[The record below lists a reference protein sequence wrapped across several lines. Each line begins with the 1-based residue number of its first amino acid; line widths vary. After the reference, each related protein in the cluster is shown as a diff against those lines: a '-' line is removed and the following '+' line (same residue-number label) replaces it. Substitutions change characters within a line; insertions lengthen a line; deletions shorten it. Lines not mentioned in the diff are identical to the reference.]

1 MICLLKKCMLSKY
14 IDLVVLLSV
23 SEGSQTPVKYFWE
36 LIGDRGGN
44 SNKEVFCHLTNRG
57 MVCK

>member
-1 MICLLKKCMLSKY
+1 MLSKY